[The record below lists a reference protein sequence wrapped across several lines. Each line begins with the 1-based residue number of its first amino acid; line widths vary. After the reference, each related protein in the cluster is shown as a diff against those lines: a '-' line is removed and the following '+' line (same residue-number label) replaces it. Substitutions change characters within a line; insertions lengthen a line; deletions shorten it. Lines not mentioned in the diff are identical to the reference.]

1 MHLMD
6 DFQNSHVRRIV
17 GADALTFWM
26 IQRFTAKQPV
36 SFLEVWTSGQLPVLF
51 IYIGPARFEGSAE

>member
-26 IQRFTAKQPV
+26 IQHFTAKQTV
-36 SFLEVWTSGQLPVLF
+36 SFLEVWTIKSAPGF
-51 IYIGPARFEGSAE
+51 IHLYWTCAFRRLC